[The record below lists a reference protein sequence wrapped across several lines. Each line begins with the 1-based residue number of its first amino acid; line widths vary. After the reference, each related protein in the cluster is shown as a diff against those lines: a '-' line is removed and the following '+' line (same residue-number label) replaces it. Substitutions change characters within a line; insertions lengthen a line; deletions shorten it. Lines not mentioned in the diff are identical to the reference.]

1 MTFIPRIVHSID
13 YGCYPFRRY
22 GQFLHLFIQRLVKFF
37 FDKNLLFNGKSIRKE
52 KGTVKEKKRA
62 KGKETKGIHL
72 KKTGLCVSEPCR
84 YRAMKEKEG
93 QTTKN

>member
-1 MTFIPRIVHSID
+1 LLSI
-13 YGCYPFRRY
+13 YTIWPVSTPFY
-22 GQFLHLFIQRLVKFF
+22 SAACEII

-62 KGKETKGIHL
+62 KGKQTKGIHL